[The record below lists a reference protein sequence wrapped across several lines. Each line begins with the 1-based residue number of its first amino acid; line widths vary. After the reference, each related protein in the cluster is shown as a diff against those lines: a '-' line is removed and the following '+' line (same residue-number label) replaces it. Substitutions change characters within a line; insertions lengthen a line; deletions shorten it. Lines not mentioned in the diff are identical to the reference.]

1 MNRRTFLKNSMGVAG
16 LALAAPYVTRAAAAP
31 LTLRFAHFGA
41 EDHPSNIA
49 AMQFASRVE
58 SRTGGAVKIRIF
70 QTINWATPPRK
81 PSRSNSATSTWG
93 CRRRGS
99 SRTSRR
105 PLRP

>member
-16 LALAAPYVTRAAAAP
+16 LALAAPYVARAAAAP

-58 SRTGGAVKIRIF
+58 SRTGGAIKIRIF
-70 QTINWATPPRK
+70 PNNQLGDPPRK
-81 PSRSNSATSTWG
+81 PSRSNSAPSTWG

-99 SRTSRR
+99 CRTSRR